1 MDTDV
6 TAHLREVSAK
16 LKQLINNYKALQ
28 KENSDLKEALLTSK
42 EKQKELVAKV
52 EALDQQ
58 ILIIKAST
66 TKMEGEEK
74 RLFEKKIDQYIKDIE
89 KTISVLSE

>member
-1 MDTDV
+1 MATDV
-6 TAHLREVSAK
+6 TENLRELSAK
-16 LKQLINNYKALQ
+16 LKQLISNYKAIQ
-28 KENSDLKEALLTSK
+28 KENADLKQALLTTK
-42 EKQKELVAKV
+42 EKHKELVEKV
-52 EALDQQ
+52 ETLDQQ